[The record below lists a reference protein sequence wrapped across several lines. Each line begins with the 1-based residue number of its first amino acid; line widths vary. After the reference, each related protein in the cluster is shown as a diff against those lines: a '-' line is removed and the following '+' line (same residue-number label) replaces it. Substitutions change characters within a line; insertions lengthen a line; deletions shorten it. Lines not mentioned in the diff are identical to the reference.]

1 MRVQVT
7 GSTSRNPIPLM
18 GYVVCV
24 IQTMKE
30 GCVAMS
36 NFQDI
41 DDDFDFDFEEED
53 QPARKSEGNDL
64 VRQLRKQLKAEQKR
78 LKELEAETSGLRS
91 AQRQSVIKNVLAE
104 RGVNEKVAA
113 FIPTDIEPTADAL
126 TQWLDQHG
134 DVFGIAQSEPQQVNP
149 NLAALRQIDA
159 VTANAQTPAG
169 AEDLLLRLNQAASAD
184 EIINM
189 IYSAE

>member
-1 MRVQVT
+1 
-7 GSTSRNPIPLM
+7 
-18 GYVVCV
+18 
-24 IQTMKE
+24 
-30 GCVAMS
+30 MS
-36 NFQDI
+36 NFQEY
-41 DDDFDFDFEEED
+41 DDDFDNEFDDETPE
-53 QPARKSEGNDL
+53 PSRSNGNDL

-78 LKELEAETSGLRS
+78 SKELEAETSGLRT

-113 FIPTDIEPTADAL
+113 FIPMDMEPTADAL

-134 DVFGIAQSEPQQVNP
+134 DVFGIAQAEVQQANP
-149 NLAALRQIDA
+149 SLAALRQIDA
-159 VTANAQTPAG
+159 ITSTAQTPAG

>member
-1 MRVQVT
+1 
-7 GSTSRNPIPLM
+7 
-18 GYVVCV
+18 
-24 IQTMKE
+24 
-30 GCVAMS
+30 MS
-36 NFQDI
+36 NIQDSY
-41 DDDFDFDFEEED
+41 DDDFDFDMEEDD
-53 QPARKSEGNDL
+53 QPARRSDGNDL
-64 VRQLRKQLKAEQKR
+64 VRQLRKQLKTEQKR
-78 LKELEAETSGLRS
+78 LKELEAETSNLRS

-104 RGVNEKVAA
+104 RGVNEKVAV

-126 TQWLDQHG
+126 TQWLDQYG
-134 DVFGIAQSEPQQVNP
+134 DVFGIAQPEQQQANP

-159 VTANAQTPAG
+159 VTSNAQTPAG

>member
-1 MRVQVT
+1 
-7 GSTSRNPIPLM
+7 M

-24 IQTMKE
+24 IQTKKE

-36 NFQDI
+36 NVQDSY
-41 DDDFDFDFEEED
+41 DDDFDDFDFEDE
-53 QPARKSEGNDL
+53 QPARKSEGSDL

-78 LKELEAETSGLRS
+78 LKELEAETSNLRS

-113 FIPTDIEPTADAL
+113 FIPADLEPTADAL

-134 DVFGIAQSEPQQVNP
+134 DVFGLQPTESQQQANP
-149 NLAALRQIDA
+149 SLAALRQIDA

-169 AEDLLLRLNQAASAD
+169 AEDLLLRLNQAGSAD
-184 EIINM
+184 EIINL

>member
-1 MRVQVT
+1 MW
-7 GSTSRNPIPLM
+7 
-18 GYVVCV
+18 CAF

-36 NFQDI
+36 NFQEY
-41 DDDFDFDFEEED
+41 DDDFDNEFDDETPE
-53 QPARKSEGNDL
+53 PSRSNGNDL

-78 LKELEAETSGLRS
+78 LKDLEVETSGLRN

-113 FIPTDIEPTADAL
+113 FIPADMEPTADAL

-149 NLAALRQIDA
+149 SLAALRQIDA
-159 VTANAQTPAG
+159 VTSNAQTPAG
-169 AEDLLLRLNQAASAD
+169 AEDLLLRLSQAGSAD

>member
-1 MRVQVT
+1 
-7 GSTSRNPIPLM
+7 
-18 GYVVCV
+18 
-24 IQTMKE
+24 
-30 GCVAMS
+30 MS
-36 NFQDI
+36 NFQDY
-41 DDDFDFDFEEED
+41 DDDFDNDFDEETTEK
-53 QPARKSEGNDL
+53 PSGNDL

-78 LKELEAETSGLRS
+78 LKELEAETSNLRT

-126 TQWLDQHG
+126 TQWLDQYG
-134 DVFGIAQSEPQQVNP
+134 DVFGIAQQQTEQQQANP
-149 NLAALRQIDA
+149 SLAALRQIDA
-159 VTANAQTPAG
+159 VTSNAQTPAG

>member
-1 MRVQVT
+1 
-7 GSTSRNPIPLM
+7 
-18 GYVVCV
+18 
-24 IQTMKE
+24 
-30 GCVAMS
+30 MS
-36 NFQDI
+36 NFQDY
-41 DDDFDFDFEEED
+41 DDDFDDDFND
-53 QPARKSEGNDL
+53 DDVPQTRKSDGNDL

-78 LKELEAETSGLRS
+78 LKELEAETLNLRT

-113 FIPTDIEPTADAL
+113 FIPTDLEPTADAL

-134 DVFGIAQSEPQQVNP
+134 DVFGLQPTEPQQQANP
-149 NLAALRQIDA
+149 SLAALRQIDA

-169 AEDLLLRLNQAASAD
+169 AEDLLLRLNQAGSAD
-184 EIINM
+184 EILNM

>member
-1 MRVQVT
+1 
-7 GSTSRNPIPLM
+7 
-18 GYVVCV
+18 
-24 IQTMKE
+24 
-30 GCVAMS
+30 MS

-113 FIPTDIEPTADAL
+113 FIPADIEPTADAL
-126 TQWLDQHG
+126 TQWLDQYG

-149 NLAALRQIDA
+149 SLAALRQIDA

-169 AEDLLLRLNQAASAD
+169 AEDLLLRLNQAGSAD

>member
-1 MRVQVT
+1 
-7 GSTSRNPIPLM
+7 
-18 GYVVCV
+18 
-24 IQTMKE
+24 
-30 GCVAMS
+30 MS

>member
-1 MRVQVT
+1 
-7 GSTSRNPIPLM
+7 
-18 GYVVCV
+18 
-24 IQTMKE
+24 
-30 GCVAMS
+30 MS
-36 NFQDI
+36 NFQDY
-41 DDDFDFDFEEED
+41 DDDFDNDFDEETTEK
-53 QPARKSEGNDL
+53 PSGNDL

-78 LKELEAETSGLRS
+78 LKELEAETSNLRT

-113 FIPTDIEPTADAL
+113 FIPTDLEPTADAL
-126 TQWLDQHG
+126 TQWLDQYG
-134 DVFGIAQSEPQQVNP
+134 DVFGIAQQQTEQQQANP
-149 NLAALRQIDA
+149 SLAALRQIDA
-159 VTANAQTPAG
+159 VTSNAQTPAG

>member
-1 MRVQVT
+1 
-7 GSTSRNPIPLM
+7 
-18 GYVVCV
+18 
-24 IQTMKE
+24 
-30 GCVAMS
+30 MS
-36 NFQDI
+36 NFQDY
-41 DDDFDFDFEEED
+41 DDDFDNDFDDETPE
-53 QPARKSEGNDL
+53 PSRSNGNDL

-78 LKELEAETSGLRS
+78 LKELEAETSNLRT

-126 TQWLDQHG
+126 TQWLDQYG
-134 DVFGIAQSEPQQVNP
+134 DVFGIAQAEPQQQANP
-149 NLAALRQIDA
+149 SLAALRQIDA
-159 VTANAQTPAG
+159 VTSNAQTPAG

-184 EIINM
+184 EIINL